1 MAIND
6 KEAIERMAARLKAG
20 ADEVRN
26 LEKAIID
33 DYKSGMDFESV
44 ARKNNCTYKRVKIT
58 INAYCRD

>member
-1 MAIND
+1 MDYNKVAQIIAD
-6 KEAIERMAARLKAG
+6 RVQAD

-26 LEKAIID
+26 LEKAIIE
-33 DYKSGMDFESV
+33 DYKSGMDFESI